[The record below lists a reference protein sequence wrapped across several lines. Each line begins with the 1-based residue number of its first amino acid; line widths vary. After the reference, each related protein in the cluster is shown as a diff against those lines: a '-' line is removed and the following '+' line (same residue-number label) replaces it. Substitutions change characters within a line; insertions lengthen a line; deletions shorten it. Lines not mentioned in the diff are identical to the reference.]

1 MVLDGKVAIVTGA
14 SREIGAAVAETL
26 AGAGAAVLVSHYAEP
41 ARADAVVARI
51 KAAGGNALAFE
62 ADLSDPEAN
71 RQLVRRAVEAFG
83 RLDIFVANAGL
94 TMWSPF
100 LETSES
106 TWNTLV
112 DLNLKGSFFGAQ
124 AAARQMIAQGRS
136 QPRIGTRSCRLDVL
150 GSRQISP
157 RPFCSSP
164 RPPRRW

>member
-51 KAAGGNALAFE
+51 KAAGGNALAVE

-83 RLDIFVANAGL
+83 RLDIL
-94 TMWSPF
+94 SPMP
-100 LETSES
+100 
-106 TWNTLV
+106 
-112 DLNLKGSFFGAQ
+112 A
-124 AAARQMIAQGRS
+124 
-136 QPRIGTRSCRLDVL
+136 
-150 GSRQISP
+150 
-157 RPFCSSP
+157 
-164 RPPRRW
+164 